1 MRNSYS
7 TRSAGQSRPRCDSP
21 QWLRNLWLILLAAI
35 GCLLAAMQ
43 FRGFAFPA
51 RQPTVGPR
59 LDVLRLQGLTG
70 GATAVT
76 LDDLK
81 GRVVVLHLW
90 SPWNPTSRMQ
100 LSYIAELQQQLRSN
114 SDVVILPVCYGKH
127 SGEDLAVLDYEA
139 RLFLQQ
145 ANINMPCY
153 VDADQTT
160 RKAVSRAVGLDVLP
174 LTVVLDRQGGVRR
187 YFCQLQPGE
196 DAQLRQLIVKL
207 VGQ

>member
-1 MRNSYS
+1 MRNSYI
-7 TRSAGQSRPRCDSP
+7 TRSAGQSHSRCDSP
-21 QWLRNLWLILLAAI
+21 QWLRNIWLVLLAAI

-76 LDDLK
+76 LGDLK

-90 SPWNPTSRMQ
+90 SPWNAASRMQ
-100 LSYIAELQQQLRSN
+100 LSYIAELQQQLRSS
-114 SDVVILPVCYGKH
+114 SDVVVLPVCYGKH

-139 RLFLQQ
+139 RLFMQQ

-153 VDADQTT
+153 VDADETT
-160 RKAVSRAVGLDVLP
+160 RKAVSRAVGVEVLP
-174 LTVVLDRQGGVRR
+174 LTVVLDGQAVVRR
-187 YFCQLQPGE
+187 YFCRLQPGE
-196 DAQLRQLIVKL
+196 QEQLRKLIIQL